1 MDLLLPFSVRAE
13 DRVKRFTKD
22 VEKAAIFCLAEL
34 DRNKGGLIRKK
45 PPEKI
50 LFVAEACYP
59 IWLVPWGNVTLLFDG
74 IGLRKHTVPFDILPD
89 MNVFLREIKANAKST
104 DAYLDFLSHN
114 INYFQSFA
122 GKGKKIVRGLIADP
136 SFVKDF
142 GSFLSKAK
150 RVNGPISGKV
160 VLTPFMDKAAVESS
174 VAGLSELR
182 NDLENDLRELNY
194 IVKVLIKMTDEHIKN
209 LTRQNEKIRQRS
221 EKEVSRFKSQAFRK
235 TERMRKR
242 YEKKILHV
250 QKGAEA
256 QIKQLQ
262 QPREDLEKRK
272 MQLVEYVKNCE
283 AELSSSEEKKD
294 ESSLESWKLEL
305 KKSRGELS
313 EIEKNLSKIESDV
326 QNVKRERDVQISQLE
341 AEFDAK
347 SKALMSGLEKII
359 NARDTKIALN
369 EEKIK
374 ALKDYT
380 SAFIGSISKIVDMR
394 RSAIADLE
402 KFGLQKPRRK
412 YAVAYVPFF
421 LACYE
426 QEFKRR
432 YSLFPP
438 SFVHGMSRVAKI
450 KGVLKGSKITV
461 ILDDRSEPI
470 TNFLNLF
477 LQLVKQNP
485 IFEEKLVKAACKVNI
500 VGTEESRQ
508 EVEKG
513 LERLMDEGWLSA
525 GERRFF
531 KKQLAKT

>member
-74 IGLRKHTVPFDILPD
+74 IGLRKRTVPFDILPD

-182 NDLENDLRELNY
+182 NDLENDLRELNH

-235 TERMRKR
+235 TERMRRR
-242 YEKKILHV
+242 Y
-250 QKGAEA
+250 
-256 QIKQLQ
+256 
-262 QPREDLEKRK
+262 LEKRK

-294 ESSLESWKLEL
+294 ESSLESWRLEL

-394 RSAIADLE
+394 RSAAEICGCVCSVLS
-402 KFGLQKPRRK
+402 GMLRTG
-412 YAVAYVPFF
+412 V
-421 LACYE
+421 
-426 QEFKRR
+426 QEEIHVV
-432 YSLFPP
+432 S
-438 SFVHGMSRVAKI
+438 S
-450 KGVLKGSKITV
+450 VLCSWH
-461 ILDDRSEPI
+461 EP
-470 TNFLNLF
+470 
-477 LQLVKQNP
+477 
-485 IFEEKLVKAACKVNI
+485 C
-500 VGTEESRQ
+500 G
-508 EVEKG
+508 
-513 LERLMDEGWLSA
+513 
-525 GERRFF
+525 
-531 KKQLAKT
+531 